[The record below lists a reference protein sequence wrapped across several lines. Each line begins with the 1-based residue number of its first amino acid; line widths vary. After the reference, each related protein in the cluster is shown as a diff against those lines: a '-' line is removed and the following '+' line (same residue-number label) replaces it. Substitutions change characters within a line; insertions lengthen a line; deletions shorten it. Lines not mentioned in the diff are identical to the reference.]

1 MSKYSGGE
9 GLTIQYRQK
18 TGMSAY
24 GRTTP
29 LKRPN
34 MTKKK
39 GRTFEMTVKEGA
51 KAQIHWPQEEI
62 TDGR

>member
-1 MSKYSGGE
+1 ME
-9 GLTIQYRQK
+9 
-18 TGMSAY
+18 Y

-39 GRTFEMTVKEGA
+39 GSTLLMTVKDGA
-51 KAQIHWPQEEI
+51 KAQIH
-62 TDGR
+62 